1 MSGRR
6 SHQRFTIATATEG
19 TLRVLRDV
27 LVERATRD
35 EVVVLGRHAGIVGE
49 RLRMELSESPEGV
62 REVRVTDSRP
72 VVAEGAVRH
81 RLTLKSLDT
90 REDSQ
95 AAPGESTLAVL
106 TRELPVRVLNCSSS
120 GCLLESIGRVD
131 VGTVASLRLMVEEEE
146 LLDLLQVV
154 RFQPIEGGSSYHA
167 GAEFLWTVAPT
178 VQSLRVGIGR
188 RALAGGW

>member
-6 SHQRFTIATATEG
+6 SHQRFTIATTTEG

-35 EVVVLGRHAGIVGE
+35 ELVVLGRHAGIVGE
-49 RLRMELSESPEGV
+49 RLLMDLSESPEGV

-81 RLTLKSLDT
+81 RLTLKPL
-90 REDSQ
+90 E
-95 AAPGESTLAVL
+95 APNESDPAPMESTLAVL
-106 TRELPVRVLNCSSS
+106 TREIPVRVLNCSSS
-120 GCLLESIGRVD
+120 GCLLESTGRMD
-131 VGTVASLRLMVEEEE
+131 VGTVASLRLVVEEEE

-154 RFQPIEGGSSYHA
+154 RFRPIEGGSSYHA

-188 RALAGGW
+188 RALAAGW